1 MYELACF
8 LPEHTGYKN
17 AILQKF
23 FFLQRELFHFSSL
36 FFSLLFSP
44 SVLRPRAYY
53 LWRRLAWCFPDFS
66 QPKTLEIQLHFLVLL
81 AFKANA
87 HITQCEVTFITYKYF
102 YN

>member
-1 MYELACF
+1 MLF
-8 LPEHTGYKN
+8 FRNFSFYKESCS
-17 AILQKF
+17 ISL
-23 FFLQRELFHFSSL
+23 LF

-44 SVLRPRAYY
+44 SMLRPRAYY
-53 LWRRLAWCFPDFS
+53 VWRHLAWCFPDFS
-66 QPKTLEIQLHFLVLL
+66 QPKTLELQLHFLVLL